1 MARILGAVLLIATT
15 VDAFNV
21 GSFVAPR
28 AFLPLAGNAGGVS
41 RRQCRPQTLQM
52 SSSPDQEEKM
62 RRARKLADDAKAAMD
77 SAKAA
82 EAKANMYR
90 GKVVN
95 LDPGSEVRTRQL
107 LGNLGGVFYR
117 QWAGLLTGRGDDVGK
132 DPLGLDDTFYSQ
144 GAEARA
150 ETIKTVFTQFDTD
163 GNGAIDEYELRA
175 GVKEVFGCDA
185 LGDEEVAALMK
196 EADLNKNGVI
206 GRDEFNTMVSLVL
219 DKGEAQVLAATQK
232 AANDAR
238 TQTRVD
244 TTAAMVK
251 GALTSARLVGD
262 AKETCRVLDDL
273 KTKGGI
279 KLWDTAG
286 AIFYPTGADRMK
298 EMTGMED
305 PEQDLGL
312 NVNPWTRF
320 RYQGVGVLG
329 ISGGAALIAANF
341 LPAQFQD
348 AAVLYGYPE
357 EHRGPSGELRG
368 QAAAA
373 GGRAL
378 PGRVPVRGA
387 HRVDRQFRAGAAGNH
402 RLLPQERQRQLRGAQ
417 QAGEHRRGGGS
428 PRGPDQEGGGQA
440 VDRADDGAGGGA
452 AKVQEGGV
460 WIPLH
465 CGGVR
470 KAGSGR
476 GQEHPR
482 LGADRDHRGLD
493 ARARQVG
500 QLSYRCQLRRRGQ
513 LRYRDQLRYVGDYPL
528 SGQQAHT
535 PYRRAL
541 ARTYLGPLW
550 GRAKWRPP
558 KVDGRTPKVNAPLEV
573 NSLVRKSAGDACRKE
588 GIGPL
593 QGYLAHKKARPF
605 RALH

>member
-312 NVNPWTRF
+312 NVDPWTRF

-348 AAVLYGYPE
+348 AAVLYGYGTLFVNVGTTVLSPFLDKIILKNIEDQVENFEDRLLRREAGRFLGAYLCGVPIESIGNSEQGRLEIIAYSRKNGNVNFE
-357 EHRGPSGELRG
+357 ELSKPVNIDAEGALLEGLTKKEEDKQSIVQMMGLVAELRKYKKAEFGYRSIAALDFQLQTSQKYMDQREKQG
-368 QAAAA
+368 QARYGITQGFSLLEQHAEVFEKLVVAV
-373 GGRAL
+373 GRSTPASEL
-378 PGRVPVRGA
+378 IAIIEDSTPAP
-387 HRVDRQFRAGAAGNH
+387 
-402 RLLPQERQRQLRGAQ
+402 
-417 QAGEHRRGGGS
+417 
-428 PRGPDQEGGGQA
+428 
-440 VDRADDGAGGGA
+440 
-452 AKVQEGGV
+452 AK
-460 WIPLH
+460 
-465 CGGVR
+465 
-470 KAGSGR
+470 
-476 GQEHPR
+476 
-482 LGADRDHRGLD
+482 
-493 ARARQVG
+493 
-500 QLSYRCQLRRRGQ
+500 
-513 LRYRDQLRYVGDYPL
+513 
-528 SGQQAHT
+528 
-535 PYRRAL
+535 
-541 ARTYLGPLW
+541 
-550 GRAKWRPP
+550 
-558 KVDGRTPKVNAPLEV
+558 
-573 NSLVRKSAGDACRKE
+573 
-588 GIGPL
+588 
-593 QGYLAHKKARPF
+593 
-605 RALH
+605 